1 VVRCADVLRRGHAD
15 APEFPHPDADFGNA
29 AVVPELQNRQ
39 LLLRHGRHGEPRLHC
54 TRINDRCYS
63 NAELAGALRKTDRVV
78 CSMPLGTPLVEAL
91 AQLDRFAKEV
101 MPAFRGAKVAAAAE

>member
-1 VVRCADVLRRGHAD
+1 
-15 APEFPHPDADFGNA
+15 
-29 AVVPELQNRQ
+29 
-39 LLLRHGRHGEPRLHC
+39 
-54 TRINDRCYS
+54 
-63 NAELAGALRKTDRVV
+63 LAGALRKTDRVV